1 MSYLAW
7 FDEHA
12 KMHKKI
18 VKKLLTQGL
27 TQEQII
33 DYFDF
38 ENMLEQESDFCP
50 LYADKKKCHEMESLN
65 CYLCACPNFRFDDVG
80 FKKVE
85 EKTQFSF
92 CAIDSKDGAQGVY
105 GEAIH
110 QDCSKCGV
118 PHHRSYV
125 EKHFDLDW
133 KKMMKKCTPR
143 PKHYDFSS
151 TTNFY
156 EQNRTFSITPNT
168 LTQEPKSAYKELQ
181 DAVAANYALEAN
193 QVALYS
199 SHARSVKELFDSIKS
214 KEVFLYTPLSGK
226 YQKLALASKKNIYH
240 INRINDLKEEP
251 IEESIVVF
259 ENPSMPEGKY
269 HQEIEELFEMWME
282 LNCTIII
289 DESFIEFEDLASLRE
304 KIKTYKKLY
313 IIQSFRRFYACDGVQ
328 VSAIFSHKKSI
339 KKLSPSRETISTL
352 DAAFLKER
360 LMDAAFKSE
369 SQRLLREQKKELVT
383 ILEESKLFDEIAES
397 NTNYILT
404 HSKQG
409 EAIYAHL
416 KEQNI
421 LSRKGGSFEYLSD
434 NWLRFSV
441 QDEEAQEAL
450 KKALSDFGT
459 IH

>member
-38 ENMLEQESDFCP
+38 ENMVEKESDFCP
-50 LYADKKKCHEMESLN
+50 LYADNKKCHEMESLN
-65 CYLCACPNFRFDDVG
+65 CYLCACPNFRFNDAG

-85 EKTQFSF
+85 QNTQFSF
-92 CAIDSKDGAQGVY
+92 CAIDSKDGSQGVY

-118 PHHRSYV
+118 PHHRAYV
-125 EKHFDLDW
+125 EKHFDLNW
-133 KKMMKKCTPR
+133 KKMMKKCTPES
-143 PKHYDFSS
+143 KHYDFSS
-151 TTNFY
+151 NTNFY
-156 EQNRTFSITPNT
+156 EQNRTFTIAPNV
-168 LTQEPKSAYKELQ
+168 LTQEPKSAYKELAN
-181 DAVAANYALEAN
+181 AVATNYALDAN
-193 QVALYS
+193 EVALYS
-199 SHARSVKELFDSIKS
+199 SHARAVSELFDSIKS
-214 KEVFLYTPLSGK
+214 KEVFLYTPLAGK

-240 INRINDLKEEP
+240 INRINDLHEEP
-251 IEESIVVF
+251 LEESIVVF

-269 HQEIEELFEMWME
+269 HQEIRELFEMWME
-282 LNCTIII
+282 RECTIII
-289 DESFIEFEDLASLRE
+289 DESFIEFENLPSLRE
-304 KIKTYKKLY
+304 KIKEYKKLY

-328 VSAIFSHKKSI
+328 VSAVFSHKKSI
-339 KKLSPSRETISTL
+339 KKLSPNRDNISTL

-360 LMDAAFKSE
+360 LLDASFKSE
-369 SQRLLREQKKELVT
+369 SRKLLTAQKKELIN

-404 HSKQG
+404 HSERG
-409 EAIYAHL
+409 EEIYKHL
-416 KEQNI
+416 KEHNI
-421 LSRKGGSFEYLSD
+421 LSRKCGSFEYLSD
-434 NWLRFSV
+434 DWLRFSV
-441 QDEEAQEAL
+441 QDAEAQETL
-450 KKALSDFGT
+450 KKAALM
-459 IH
+459 IY